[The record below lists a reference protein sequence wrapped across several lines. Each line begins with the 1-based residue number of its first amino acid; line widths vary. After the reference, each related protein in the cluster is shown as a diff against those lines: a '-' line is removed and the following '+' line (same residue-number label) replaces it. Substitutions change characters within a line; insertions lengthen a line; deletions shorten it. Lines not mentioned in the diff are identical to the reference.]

1 MSSLSLIK
9 KIAIAS
15 GAAWVM
21 YSVYCYM
28 FPSKKIQSIVP
39 KQILEF
45 KENLEKKLEVNAKN
59 VLFKYP
65 RVELIPF
72 NFVQPF
78 LKQRGYIEHF
88 ELSMDASNKKILC
101 MFKFGV
107 DMQGYLQYIHNGAV
121 LSLLEELKNILLE
134 HFWNQK
140 GQMKTDGSVITYSKP
155 IKLHKIYFFVGEIVS
170 TAEAKQEGSENINR
184 SAKTVF
190 KVIDEKENVY
200 FESNCSCQNIHQKLF
215 FTGES

>member
-1 MSSLSLIK
+1 MSSLSVLK
-9 KIAIAS
+9 TLAIAT
-15 GAAWVM
+15 GAAWAL
-21 YSVYCYM
+21 YSFYWYM

-39 KQILEF
+39 KQITDF
-45 KENLEKKLEVNAKN
+45 KENLEKKKNLSSQN

-78 LKQRGYIEHF
+78 LKERGYIEHF
-88 ELSMDASNKKILC
+88 ELSMDAARKNILC

-107 DMQGYLQYIHNGAV
+107 DMQGYLQFIHNGAL

-134 HFWNQK
+134 HYWNQK
-140 GQMKTDGSVITYSKP
+140 GQMKTENAQLTYQKP

-170 TAEAKQEGSENINR
+170 VEEVAPGSNGDIKAKATTR
-184 SAKTVF
+184 F
-190 KVIDEKENVY
+190 LVIDEKDNVY
-200 FESNCSCQNIHQKLF
+200 FESVCNCVNVS
-215 FTGES
+215 